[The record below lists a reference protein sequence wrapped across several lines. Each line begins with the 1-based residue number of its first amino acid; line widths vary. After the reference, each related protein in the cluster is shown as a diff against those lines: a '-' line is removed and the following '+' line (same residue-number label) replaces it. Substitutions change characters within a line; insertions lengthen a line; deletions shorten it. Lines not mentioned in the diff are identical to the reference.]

1 MEKNTRTKNILLIV
15 LLVAVLTLSIAYAGL
30 SQYLYINSQTVVGG
44 SSTNWDIKFTAA
56 NCSGGG
62 YATVTN
68 QFSGTNTTV
77 LQGMTGTVR
86 APGDSINCD
95 ITVQNAGQIDA
106 TLSTFTLQDGT
117 LTYTGSGESKTTD
130 EGLVNGKLAY
140 SLTYDS
146 SDTMAPSGIPDGTNT
161 GTATVNDDLPHG
173 QSRNLKLTITYPLS
187 ETSMPTNDV
196 AVTGFKTTFLYV
208 QK

>member
-1 MEKNTRTKNILLIV
+1 
-15 LLVAVLTLSIAYAGL
+15 
-30 SQYLYINSQTVVGG
+30 
-44 SSTNWDIKFTAA
+44 
-56 NCSGGG
+56 
-62 YATVTN
+62 
-68 QFSGTNTTV
+68 
-77 LQGMTGTVR
+77 MTGTVR

-130 EGLVNGKLAY
+130 ETLVNGKLNY
-140 SLTYDS
+140 TITYDS

-161 GTATVNDDLPHG
+161 GSATVNDDLPHG

>member
-30 SQYLYINSQTVVGG
+30 SQYLYINSTAVIGG

-95 ITVQNAGQIDA
+95 ITVTNAGQIDA
-106 TLSTFTLQDGT
+106 TLSTFTLNDGT
-117 LTYTGSGESKTTD
+117 LTYTGSGESKTSD
-130 EGLVNGKLAY
+130 ETAVNGKLVY
-140 SLTYDS
+140 TLKYDEEDTLA
-146 SDTMAPSGIPDGTNT
+146 SDVAPDGTN
-161 GTATVNDDLPHG
+161 GAGKTVNDDLPK
-173 QSRNLKLTITYPLS
+173 QSSRNLKLTIEYPLS
-187 ETSMPTNDV
+187 ETALPVNDV
-196 AVTGFKTTFLYV
+196 TVSGFKTTFLYV